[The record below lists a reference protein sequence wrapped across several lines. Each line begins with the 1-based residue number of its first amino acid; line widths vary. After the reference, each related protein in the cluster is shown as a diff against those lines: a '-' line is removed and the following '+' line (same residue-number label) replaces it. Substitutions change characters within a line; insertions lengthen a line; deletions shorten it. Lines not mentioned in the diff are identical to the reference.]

1 MTLTL
6 HSMLLITV
14 RAVDYASPRDAA
26 ALLELLDSYAQ
37 DCAGGGKP
45 LQALVKQGLVQVLHK
60 RQP

>member
-1 MTLTL
+1 
-6 HSMLLITV
+6 
-14 RAVDYASPRDAA
+14 VDYANPRDAA